1 MKHLIII
8 LSLVLTTTAT
18 VHACSCNATGML
30 HKVTSSSSL
39 IGLTSLEEVH
49 TNICAD
55 FVFDN
60 LTLPG
65 CWNVNWTRQ
74 NCTENPTSNFNFDVV
89 MDVGGIE
96 MYQCI
101 VEIICFICMNN
112 LWHLISKKKKK
123 TIVLSESDLSPLSEK
138 DDDDDS
144 DFEF

>member
-8 LSLVLTTTAT
+8 LSLVLTTTAS

-30 HKVTSSSSL
+30 HKVTFESLQQPFRYSNATCNSTSSSSL

-74 NCTENPTSNFNFDVV
+74 NCSENPTSNFNFDVV
-89 MDVGGIE
+89 MDA
-96 MYQCI
+96 
-101 VEIICFICMNN
+101 
-112 LWHLISKKKKK
+112 
-123 TIVLSESDLSPLSEK
+123 
-138 DDDDDS
+138 
-144 DFEF
+144 